1 MNSLFISSIIT
12 TGLEFLVK
20 YETYWKLTRITYK
33 REEGVCQLKKTLS
46 VLLSAMLMFILA
58 ACNQTAT
65 TVNESSKTE
74 EENKKENTSELT
86 LEQVMTNSMEAS
98 EEMKSF
104 AVQMDMK
111 QEMTVPGQTEAINM
125 ESAIDMKVVTEPM
138 TLYQKMDMKMND
150 VGADN
155 ALSTETYFSADG
167 IYILDPAANQWM
179 KFPKEMSD
187 QLMQLSNQQTNP
199 AEEIKKLQ
207 QFVDDFSF
215 EQDEQNYILKLNAS
229 GDKFTEFIKET
240 FPEELSAG
248 EDMFNNMKINKVT
261 YEILIDKETYYPT
274 SLNTIMDMEI
284 TAEGETL
291 KMKQNMKGKYSDF
304 NTIEEVKVPQEVIDN
319 AVEMDM

>member
-1 MNSLFISSIIT
+1 M
-12 TGLEFLVK
+12 
-20 YETYWKLTRITYK
+20 
-33 REEGVCQLKKTLS
+33 CQLKKKLS
-46 VLLSAMLMFILA
+46 VLFSTMLVFMLA

-65 TVNESSKTE
+65 TVNESSKT

-104 AVQMDMK
+104 AVQMDMT
-111 QEMTVPGQTEAINM
+111 QEMTVPGQTEVINM
-125 ESAIDMKVVTEPM
+125 ESVIDMKVVTEPM

-150 VGADN
+150 IGAED
-155 ALSTETYFSADG
+155 ALSTESYISADG

-187 QLMQLSNQQTNP
+187 QLIQLSNQQTNP

-207 QFVDDFSF
+207 QFVDDFTF

-229 GDKFTEFIKET
+229 GDKFTDFIKET
-240 FPEELSAG
+240 VKETFPQELSAG

-274 SLNTIMDMEI
+274 SLNVLMDMEI

-291 KMKQNMKGKYSDF
+291 KIKQNMKGQYSDF

>member
-1 MNSLFISSIIT
+1 
-12 TGLEFLVK
+12 LEFLVK
-20 YETYWKLTRITYK
+20 YETYWEPTRITYK
-33 REEGVCQLKKTLS
+33 WEEGVCKLKKTLS
-46 VLLSAMLMFILA
+46 VLFTSLLVFMLA

-65 TVNESSKTE
+65 TVNESPETKE
-74 EENKKENTSELT
+74 EDKNENTSELT

-104 AVQMDMK
+104 VVQMDMK
-111 QEMTVPGQTEAINM
+111 QEMTAPEQTEAINM
-125 ESAIDMKVVTEPM
+125 ESTIDMKVVTEPM

-207 QFVDDFSF
+207 QFVDDFTF

-240 FPEELSAG
+240 VKETFPQELSAG
-248 EDMFNNMKINKVT
+248 VDMFNNMKINEVK
-261 YEILIDKETYYPT
+261 YEIFIDKETFYPT
-274 SLNTIMDMEI
+274 SLNTVMDMEV
-284 TAEGETL
+284 TAEGQTL
-291 KMKQNMKGKYSDF
+291 KMKQNMEGQYSDF